1 MRVPGLH
8 PPARLGAWALA
19 FAGLVLG
26 AVAALAAPSVHT
38 RLPDAPARFV
48 FDGAGVLSSNEQRA
62 LEDTLMALDRRG
74 IEIGVAVFK
83 TIDGDAIED
92 VALALAEKWRPGN
105 AERDNGALIVVAI
118 EERAMRI
125 EIGYGLEPVIPDA
138 VAGRIIRYD
147 MTPAFRA
154 GRFGDGIAA
163 AVASLARAAR
173 GEAVPEPKTTELP
186 PWVALV
192 IMLGVLGFIIFMA
205 QAGRRGWISRGGFDS
220 GWGGRGAYGGTHR
233 RGGGPWWSGGGG
245 FGGGGGGFGGGSF
258 GGGSFGG
265 GGASGKW

>member
-1 MRVPGLH
+1 MRLPGLH
-8 PPARLGAWALA
+8 PPARIGAWALV
-19 FAGLVLG
+19 FAATVLG
-26 AVAALAAPSVHT
+26 AALVPAAPSVHT
-38 RLPDAPARFV
+38 RLPEAPARFV
-48 FDGAGVLSSNEQRA
+48 FDGAGVLSSDEQRA

-163 AVASLARAAR
+163 AVVSLARAAR
-173 GEAVPEPKTTELP
+173 GETVPEPNTTELP

-205 QAGRRGWISRGGFDS
+205 QAGRRGWLSRGGFDS
-220 GWGGRGAYGGTHR
+220 GWSGRGAYGGTHR
-233 RGGGPWWSGGGG
+233 RGGGPWWSSGGG
-245 FGGGGGGFGGGSF
+245 FGGGGGSGGGSF

-265 GGASGKW
+265 GGASGRW